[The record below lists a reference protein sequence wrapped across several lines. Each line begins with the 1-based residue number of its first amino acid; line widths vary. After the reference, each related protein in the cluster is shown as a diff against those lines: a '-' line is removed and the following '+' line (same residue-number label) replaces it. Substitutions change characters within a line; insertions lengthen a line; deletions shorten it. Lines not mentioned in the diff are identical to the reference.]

1 MFILAES
8 SPRTSAPSSGEE
20 WKSAF
25 DAAANGPANY
35 NRSSSNGHH
44 SRRYSDPDQNGD
56 LNSRSNSNSR
66 RTPNRMPPPP
76 PPSASS
82 GSKYF

>member
-1 MFILAES
+1 M
-8 SPRTSAPSSGEE
+8 SASSGED

-25 DAAANGPANY
+25 DAAANGRANY
-35 NRSSSNGHH
+35 NRTSSNGH

-56 LNSRSNSNSR
+56 LNSRSSSNSR

-76 PPSASS
+76 PPSS